1 MGRKLRKMSSIEDNK
16 INKTSVRRSVHHSL
30 PQYLSY
36 EMERMQKRA
45 LRIILPDLSFAEDLV
60 ALDIT

>member
-16 INKTSVRRSVHHSL
+16 INKTSVRRRVHHYL

-36 EMERMQKRA
+36 KMERLQKRA